1 MAVRLASRL
10 LVMILGDLLSKS
22 DGYRPRSRS
31 RRASDTATA
40 SFRCVDHRGLMSQGR
55 LAYAGSRL
63 LAVADGVGGTE
74 GQNASAADRE
84 AVRLSD

>member
-1 MAVRLASRL
+1 
-10 LVMILGDLLSKS
+10 
-22 DGYRPRSRS
+22 
-31 RRASDTATA
+31 
-40 SFRCVDHRGLMSQGR
+40 MSQGR